1 MRPLISADPEVV
13 REILPK
19 MIEEGWP
26 ARKVE
31 RYIAE
36 RKKKS
41 SATAVKT
48 NEFLKEEKKLGE
60 KYGVEVRIRGRSVTL
75 SAKND
80 EAFKELLGK
89 L

>member
-1 MRPLISADPEVV
+1 MTQQRGGNTVSFTMTDLRST
-13 REILPK
+13 
-19 MIEEGWP
+19 
-26 ARKVE
+26 
-31 RYIAE
+31 
-36 RKKKS
+36 
-41 SATAVKT
+41 ATAVKT
-48 NEFLKEEKKLGE
+48 NGFLKEEKKLGE